1 MRNQARAS
9 RKQGNDECERGTRM
23 SQTLNGKQCAANR
36 ADHGVDGVPGGV
48 NPGNFVGE
56 EFQKIKNARDGD
68 DHGIAQRFER
78 LISRREG
85 DPVEM
90 DGEAGNKDGEVKIK
104 AGQGGKSEGDTE
116 EVKFFHAGS
125 MGVRKRLSRASW
137 VGSNDQARITND
149 EIMTND
155 EARMS
160 SRDSVSVIPWSLDHS
175 PFVIHTAPCSIF
187 A

>member
-1 MRNQARAS
+1 MRNQTRAS
-9 RKQGNDECERGTRM
+9 RKQRHDHCEGGTRM
-23 SQTLNGKQCAANR
+23 AQHLNGKQRAANR

-56 EFQKIKNARDGD
+56 KFQKIKNTRDGH
-68 DHGIAQRFER
+68 DHGIAQCFER
-78 LISRREG
+78 LIGRRER

-90 DGEAGNKDGEVKIK
+90 DGEAGDENGEVKIN
-104 AGQGGKSEGDTE
+104 ASETSQAESDAE
-116 EVKFFHAGS
+116 EMKFFHAES

-137 VGSNDQARITND
+137 VGSNEQARMTND

-160 SRDSVSVIPWSLDHS
+160 SRDSVSVIPISSFLRH
-175 PFVIHTAPCSIF
+175 
-187 A
+187 